1 MKKMERILAI
11 VIMLLDREIVTTTEL
26 AEQFNVTTRTI
37 FRDIETIEYAGFP
50 IVSQTGRNG
59 GISLMNSFK
68 LRSLTF
74 TEDEKKV
81 IIEALT
87 IKEHLIGKSIEPSV
101 IKEKIQ
107 ILLESSSIIRPN
119 ISVSYASI
127 HPPAIEQLV
136 SSRNKIIEQAMLN
149 KLKLKI
155 HYIDGKGEDTT
166 RIVWPHELG
175 MFNGSWFMKA
185 FCEARQD
192 FRVFKVTRIRKLTI
206 LADIFIPRPIDLGEW
221 ATIRAK
227 WVKLEFSKTAL
238 GQIYDFYTEDEIQ
251 VLDETVMVT
260 FNSQNLSNTA
270 AYLLGYG
277 EKVTILEPE
286 ELITE
291 YQELV
296 KNLTKRK

>member
-1 MKKMERILAI
+1 MERILAI
-11 VIMLLDREIVTTTEL
+11 IIMLLDREIVTTTEL

-50 IVSQTGRNG
+50 VVSQTGRNG

-127 HPPAIEQLV
+127 HPPAIEQIV

-149 KLKLKI
+149 KLKLRI

-206 LADIFIPRPIDLGEW
+206 LADVFIPRPINLGEW

-251 VLDETVMVT
+251 VLGETVMVT

-270 AYLLGYG
+270 ASLLGYG
-277 EKVTILEPE
+277 EKVTIVEPE

>member
-1 MKKMERILAI
+1 MERILAI
-11 VIMLLDREIVTTTEL
+11 IIMLLDREIVTTTEL

-59 GISLMNSFK
+59 VISLMNSFK